1 MDAARARAVLGVHAG
16 ASSAEVRDAY
26 RAAMRATHPDVAGP
40 TGTRRAAAL
49 NDAYAALRAAHDRP
63 TPAPTPAAHRTAPP
77 PPSVPVEV
85 LDGDTI
91 WLDAP
96 PDEAFARLLEACSEV
111 GEVTYVDRSC
121 PILEAMVAVPG
132 EGACSLVITLQ
143 GRAHGTEAFCTLE
156 SIERVA
162 QPPVTPLV
170 RALAHALVTALGT

>member
-1 MDAARARAVLGVHAG
+1 MDRARARAVLGVDAG

-49 NDAYAALRAAHDRP
+49 NDAYAALRTTHPRPPAAPIP
-63 TPAPTPAAHRTAPP
+63 TPTEHRTAPP
-77 PPSVPVEV
+77 PPTVPVEV

-121 PILEAMVAVPG
+121 PILEAMVTVPG

-170 RALAHALVTALGT
+170 EAVVAALGA

>member
-1 MDAARARAVLGVHAG
+1 MDAARARAVLGVDAG
-16 ASSAEVRDAY
+16 ASSTEVRDAY

-49 NDAYAALRAAHDRP
+49 RATSGPSSATR
-63 TPAPTPAAHRTAPP
+63 APTPTPDRRAPP

-170 RALAHALVTALGT
+170 EALVVALGA

>member
-1 MDAARARAVLGVHAG
+1 MDAARARAVLGVEAG

-49 NDAYAALRAAHDRP
+49 NDAYAALRTTHARP
-63 TPAPTPAAHRTAPP
+63 PVAPSPAPTEPRTAPP

-170 RALAHALVTALGT
+170 HALVAALVA